1 MDESAGCKED
11 QGKAQLEE
19 IKKTVDDYRQQITN
33 LKERIAEL
41 EGMIESA
48 NAFVL
53 QRPTKEP
60 NRR

>member
-1 MDESAGCKED
+1 MEESAGCKDD
-11 QGKAQLEE
+11 QGKTQLEE
-19 IKKTVDDYRQQITN
+19 IQKAVDDYRQQITN

-60 NRR
+60 SRT